1 MKLLLY
7 FSQMDKDK
15 AIVLLSGG
23 IDSATTL
30 AIARKEGLDITCLS
44 FDYSQRHKY
53 ELNAATRIA
62 KALQVSEHIIIEIDL
77 RKFGGSALT
86 SSIDVPKGRTDR
98 EIGKGIPITY
108 VPARNTIFL
117 SYALALAEVRGAKK
131 IFIGANAV
139 DFSGYPD
146 CRPEYIRAFQKLA
159 NVATKSGVEG
169 RGVTI
174 LAPLIDFTKSEIIQ
188 QGMKLKLDYSLTFSC
203 YDPVADGIACGECD
217 SCIIRKKGFA
227 EAGMPDPT
235 KYTSKVI
242 V

>member
-1 MKLLLY
+1 MKRER
-7 FSQMDKDK
+7 
-15 AIVLLSGG
+15 AVVLLSGG

-30 AIARKEGLDITCLS
+30 AIARKEGLEITALS
-44 FDYSQRHKY
+44 FDYRQRHKY
-53 ELNAATRIA
+53 ELNAAIEIA

-86 SSIDVPKGRTDR
+86 SSIDVPKSRTEK

-117 SYALALAEVRGAKK
+117 SYALALAEVRQAYK
-131 IFIGANAV
+131 IYIGANAV
-139 DFSGYPD
+139 DFAGYPD
-146 CRPEYIRAFQKLA
+146 CRPEFIRAFQKMA

-169 RGVTI
+169 RGVSI
-174 LAPLIDFTKSEIIQ
+174 LAPLIDFTKAEIIE

-227 EAGMPDPT
+227 SAKVPDPT
-235 KYTSKVI
+235 KYTAKVI